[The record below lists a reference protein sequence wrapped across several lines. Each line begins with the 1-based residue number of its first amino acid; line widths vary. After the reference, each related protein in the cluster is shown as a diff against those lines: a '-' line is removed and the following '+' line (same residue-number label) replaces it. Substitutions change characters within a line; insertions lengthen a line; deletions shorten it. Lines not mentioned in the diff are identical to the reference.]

1 MAELHLVSGEVAVKV
16 ERQLDYN
23 MSVTVIHAYERAPTF
38 QELVPLT
45 PVNYGVENEHRA
57 RVEFSRGCV
66 FG

>member
-1 MAELHLVSGEVAVKV
+1 MAELHLVSGEVTVKV

-23 MSVTVIHAYERAPTF
+23 VSVTVIYAYECALTF

-45 PVNYGVENEHRA
+45 PVNYGVENEHRT
-57 RVEFSRGCV
+57 RVEFSRGYV